1 MTHDRHDRG
10 CADNSGRRRR
20 GAQQYTVQVAPPIEV
35 QAYPA
40 TTVQVISATQLP
52 STNTLAGDQPVR
64 EEVKKVV
71 RHFKIVKVD
80 PDGSEGARY
89 ALPDDTLEK
98 MPALLKRFIKSL
110 PNGRY
115 RIYLVEGDEGGVQ
128 TERLIR
134 EFYKSGKSLGD
145 PVHEIGP
152 GSIEGQ
158 DPETPSG
165 GMTPTP
171 GGASHT
177 DGKTSQGRRTAL
189 RLAGAFKSQSVQAQ
203 CWPSAPWARRRCAGI
218 GSSRSIRPW
227 KAAWG
232 GHSAVPHVW
241 CDNCGVRTLDFSLE
255 SQPVRFVS
263 VVLSPCCKTDDGLF
277 PRRRSMKRTCE

>member
-1 MTHDRHDRG
+1 MAPGQRG
-10 CADNSGRRRR
+10 S
-20 GAQQYTVQVAPPIEV
+20 QQYTAQVAPPIEF
-35 QAYPA
+35 QAYSPPA
-40 TTVQVISATQLP
+40 AQVVSATQLP

-80 PDGSEGARY
+80 PDGSEGTRY

-115 RIYLVEGDEGGVQ
+115 RIYLVEGDEGGEQ
-128 TERLIR
+128 TARLIR

-158 DPETPSG
+158 EPEAP
-165 GMTPTP
+165 
-171 GGASHT
+171 
-177 DGKTSQGRRTAL
+177 GRRDSHARRGRPHRRQDFARHPDRAGL
-189 RLAGAFKSQSVQAQ
+189 PGAFKSHAVQGAMLALGALGMAAMRRDWKQ
-203 CWPSAPWARRRCAGI
+203 RVDQAMESGAGRSFRRAARVARRLRY
-218 GSSRSIRPW
+218 
-227 KAAWG
+227 K
-232 GHSAVPHVW
+232 
-241 CDNCGVRTLDFSLE
+241 E
-255 SQPVRFVS
+255 
-263 VVLSPCCKTDDGLF
+263 
-277 PRRRSMKRTCE
+277 